1 MITMAAK
8 TKFSF
13 LEGKKILVVG
23 LGITGV
29 SASMFLKKKGAFV
42 IATDLKKEGDIRGVA
57 ELKKALIK
65 VEAGGHRKESFIL
78 SDMIVVSPGVPSR
91 MAFLTEAKEK
101 GVEVI
106 SDIELFFRLADVP
119 VFAITGTNGK
129 STTTELLAGVFKN
142 AGKRPFTGGNIG
154 VPVTDFF
161 GGGNGFDSAVLEI
174 SSFHLE
180 NISTFKPKVAVLLN
194 ITEDHLYRY
203 NGFDDY
209 VRTKMRIFENQDA
222 TDVAIVNAGD
232 PVVKAAVEKS
242 RIKSR
247 IIPFSTKEVL
257 KEGLY
262 RKDGAVVWK
271 TQGREDVY
279 DLKGMR
285 LTGTHNME
293 NVMAVIAASIEAG
306 IPKDVLIK
314 TVMEFRGLPHRME
327 FVAEING
334 VTYVNDSK
342 ATNIGSLR
350 KALEGFPTGEN
361 KVVVIAG
368 GRDKGG
374 DYGVLK
380 EVTEGRV
387 KLVIVIGEAKDK
399 IAASLSS
406 VCEIIRAESLSDAVE
421 ISAKRALTGDTVLL
435 SPACSSFD
443 MFKSFEDR
451 GETFRRLVGELG
463 RESIR

>member
-42 IATDLKKEGDIRGVA
+42 VATDLKKEGDIPGVT

-91 MAFLTEAKEK
+91 MEFLIEAREK

-106 SDIELFFRLADVP
+106 SDIELFSRLADVP

-129 STTTELLAGVFKN
+129 STTTELLARVFRN

-161 GGGNGFDSAVLEI
+161 NAGNGFDAAVLEI

-180 NISTFKPKVAVLLN
+180 NISAFKPKVAVLLN

-203 NGFDDY
+203 DGFGDY

-222 TDVAIVNAGD
+222 TDAAIVNAGD
-232 PVVKAAVEKS
+232 PVVATAVEKS

-247 IIPFSTKEVL
+247 IIPFSTREVL

-271 TQGREDVY
+271 RQGREDVY

-285 LTGTHNME
+285 LTGTHNIE
-293 NVMAVIAASIEAG
+293 NVMAVIAASTEAG
-306 IPKDVLIK
+306 IPKDVLLK
-314 TVMEFRGLPHRME
+314 TVREFRGLPHRME
-327 FVAEING
+327 FVAEIKG

-342 ATNIGSLR
+342 ATNVGSLY
-350 KALEGFPTGEN
+350 KALEGFPAGEN

-380 EVTEGRV
+380 EVMEGRV

-399 IAASLSS
+399 LAASLSS
-406 VCEIIRAESLSDAVE
+406 VCEIIRAESLEDAVE

-451 GETFRRLVGELG
+451 GETFRKLIGELE
-463 RESIR
+463 RESVR